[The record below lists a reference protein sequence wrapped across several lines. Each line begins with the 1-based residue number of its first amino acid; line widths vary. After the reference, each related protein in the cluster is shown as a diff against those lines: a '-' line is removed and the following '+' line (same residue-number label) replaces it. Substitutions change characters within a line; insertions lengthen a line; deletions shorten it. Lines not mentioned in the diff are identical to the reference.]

1 VTHDVCMAIHS
12 GTRCMQK
19 IPGSVVIALLFF
31 GFVFPMH
38 VRAQSEDIK
47 TYNIAQTLIIDDA
60 DAVDGDIMT
69 LTDKDETIT
78 RSTIAYDERMHGVL
92 VATPVMVYRTS
103 DAIPVTRSGNVFVNV
118 TTLNGPITPG
128 DYITSS
134 EIAGKGMKA
143 TELTG
148 YMVGVALTSFDGTG
162 GQNITHN
169 SQQISQGRVKVAV
182 GIGPASPAIIRATG
196 GIMGTLRQIIT
207 AFIYNIRTSK
217 QFERLIRYIIA
228 ALVAIATIYINF
240 RSFGRNVTKGIEA
253 IGRNPLAKVPI
264 QSMIVV
270 NVALIGLVS
279 IGGIM
284 LALAILSL

>member
-1 VTHDVCMAIHS
+1 MAIVS
-12 GTRCMQK
+12 DTNRTQRFLKWVCVG
-19 IPGSVVIALLFF
+19 ILLSVVFALPQTS
-31 GFVFPMH
+31 G
-38 VRAQSEDIK
+38 AQTNDSK
-47 TYNIAQTLIIDDA
+47 TYNIAQTLIIDDP

-78 RSTIAYDERMHGVL
+78 RSSVSYDERMHGVL

-118 TTLNGPITPG
+118 TTLAGPIKPG
-128 DYITSS
+128 DYVTSS
-134 EIAGKGMKA
+134 EITGKGMKA

-162 GQNITHN
+162 GQSITHDGQ
-169 SQQISQGRVKVAV
+169 SLTLGRVKVAV

-217 QFERLIRYIIA
+217 QFERIIRYIIA

-240 RSFGRNVTKGIEA
+240 RTFGRNVTKGIEA

-264 QSMIVV
+264 QSMIIV
-270 NVALIGLVS
+270 NVALIGVVS
-279 IGGIM
+279 IGGIL

>member
-1 VTHDVCMAIHS
+1 
-12 GTRCMQK
+12 
-19 IPGSVVIALLFF
+19 
-31 GFVFPMH
+31 
-38 VRAQSEDIK
+38 
-47 TYNIAQTLIIDDA
+47 
-60 DAVDGDIMT
+60 MT

-78 RSTIAYDERMHGVL
+78 RSSVPYDERMHGVL
-92 VATPVMVYRTS
+92 VETPVMVYRTS
-103 DAIPVTRSGNVFVNV
+103 DAIPVTRSGNVYVNV
-118 TTLNGPITPG
+118 TNLAGPIKPG
-128 DYITSS
+128 DYVTSS
-134 EIAGKGMKA
+134 EITGKGMKA

-162 GQNITHN
+162 GQTITHEGQ
-169 SQQISQGRVKVAV
+169 SLTLGRVKVAV

-217 QFERLIRYIIA
+217 QFERIIRYIIA
-228 ALVAIATIYINF
+228 ALVAITTIYINF
-240 RSFGRNVTKGIEA
+240 RTFGRNVTKGIEA
-253 IGRNPLAKVPI
+253 IGRNPLAKIPI